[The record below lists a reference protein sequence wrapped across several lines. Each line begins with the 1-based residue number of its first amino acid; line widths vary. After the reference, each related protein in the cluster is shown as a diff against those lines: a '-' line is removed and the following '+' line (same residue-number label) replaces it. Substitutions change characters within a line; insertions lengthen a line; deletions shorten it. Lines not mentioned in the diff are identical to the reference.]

1 MKSKWL
7 ILLGVL
13 ACLLLSGCAMKT
25 VDEMY
30 CLPRRSE
37 AYQELQ
43 RVLDAELQNMEYCA
57 PLSGMNQQPV
67 QAADVDGDGVSEFLV
82 FAKASGERPL
92 RILVIERQDQTF
104 TLTDTL
110 QFSGTAFDQVEYMA
124 MDDRSGVELVVGIQL
139 SNQLLRSVSAYTFT
153 DGKGEKLLDVNYTN
167 FLTVDLD
174 RDNRGELFV
183 LYPGQTEESPGFVA
197 LYEVEKGVVERS
209 LEVKLSAP
217 VSRLQRVIT
226 GELAGGETAV
236 FVASALE
243 DTVLVTDVYA
253 MRSGVLTNISLSN
266 ESGTSVSTIRN
277 HFVYAQDIDEDGQL
291 ELPALIP
298 MKTMSERNTQSEDLI
313 RWYSL
318 TITGEEVDKLYTY
331 HNFVNGWYLVLDST
345 WAQQV
350 TVTQDSTSYSFYLW
364 DLAKENAIRVLE
376 VEMLYTQDEISEAME
391 NGSILLYQG
400 ESSAYVGTL
409 TSDAAQFGLTQEW
422 LRGSFHLIYDVRF
435 LPET

>member
-7 ILLGVL
+7 MLLGVL

-30 CLPRRSE
+30 CLPKRSE

-43 RVLDAELQNMEYCA
+43 KVLDTELQNMEYCA

-82 FAKASGERPL
+82 FAKAAGERPL
-92 RILVIERQDQTF
+92 RILVIEREDQTF

-110 QFSGTAFDQVEYMA
+110 QFSGTAFDQVEYIS
-124 MDDRSGVELVVGIQL
+124 MDDKSGVELVVGIQL
-139 SNQLLRSVSAYTFT
+139 SDQLLRSVAAYTFA
-153 DGKGEKLLDVNYTN
+153 DGKGEKLLDANYTN

-174 RDNRGELFV
+174 RDNQGELFV

-226 GELAGGETAV
+226 GELAGGEAAV

-253 MRSGVLTNISLSN
+253 QFGASLP
-266 ESGTSVSTIRN
+266 VDKAL
-277 HFVYAQDIDEDGQL
+277 YAQDIDEDGQL

-298 MKTMSERNTQSEDLI
+298 MKAMSERNTQSEDLI

-318 TITGEEVDKLYTY
+318 SITGEEVDKLYTY

-350 TVTQDSTSYSFYLW
+350 TVTQDSTGYSFYLW

-376 VEMLYTQDEISEAME
+376 VQMLYDQDEISQAME
-391 NGSILLYQG
+391 SGAILLYQG
-400 ESSAYVGTL
+400 ESSAYVGVL

-422 LRGSFHLIYDVRF
+422 LRGSFYLIYDVHF
-435 LPET
+435 QPEA

>member
-7 ILLGVL
+7 MLLGVL

-30 CLPRRSE
+30 CLPKRSE

-43 RVLDAELQNMEYCA
+43 KVLDTELQNMEYCA

-82 FAKASGERPL
+82 FAKAAGERPL
-92 RILVIERQDQTF
+92 RILVIEREDQTF

-110 QFSGTAFDQVEYMA
+110 QFSGTAFDQVEYIS
-124 MDDRSGVELVVGIQL
+124 MDDKSGVELVVGIQL
-139 SNQLLRSVSAYTFT
+139 SDQLLRSVAAYTFT
-153 DGKGEKLLDVNYTN
+153 DGKGEKLLDANYTN

-174 RDNRGELFV
+174 RDNQGELFV

-226 GELAGGETAV
+226 GELAGGEAAV

-253 MRSGVLTNISLSN
+253 LRSGALTNISLSN

-298 MKTMSERNTQSEDLI
+298 MKAMSERNTQSEDLI

-318 TITGEEVDKLYTY
+318 SITGEEVDKLYTY
-331 HNFVNGWYLVLDST
+331 HNFVNSWYLVLDST

-350 TVTQDSTSYSFYLW
+350 TVTQDSTGYSFYLW

-376 VEMLYTQDEISEAME
+376 VQMLYDQDEISQAME
-391 NGSILLYQG
+391 NGAILLYQG
-400 ESSAYVGTL
+400 ESSAYVGVL

-422 LRGSFHLIYDVRF
+422 LRGSFYLIYDVHF
-435 LPET
+435 QPEA

>member
-7 ILLGVL
+7 MLLGVL

-30 CLPRRSE
+30 CLPKRSE

-43 RVLDAELQNMEYCA
+43 KVLDTELQNMEYCA

-82 FAKASGERPL
+82 FAKAAGERPL
-92 RILVIERQDQTF
+92 RILVIEREDQTF

-110 QFSGTAFDQVEYMA
+110 QFSGTAFDQVEYIS
-124 MDDRSGVELVVGIQL
+124 MDDKSGVELVVGIQL
-139 SNQLLRSVSAYTFT
+139 SDQLLRSVAAYTFA
-153 DGKGEKLLDVNYTN
+153 DGKGEKLLDANYTN

-174 RDNRGELFV
+174 RDNQGELFV

-253 MRSGVLTNISLSN
+253 LRSGALTNISLSN

-298 MKTMSERNTQSEDLI
+298 MKAMSERNTQSEDLI

-318 TITGEEVDKLYTY
+318 SITGEEVDKLYTY
-331 HNFVNGWYLVLDST
+331 HNFVNSWYLVLDST

-350 TVTQDSTSYSFYLW
+350 TVTQDSTGYSFYLW

-376 VEMLYTQDEISEAME
+376 VQMLYDQDEISQAME
-391 NGSILLYQG
+391 SGAILLYQG
-400 ESSAYVGTL
+400 ESSAYVGVL

-422 LRGSFHLIYDVRF
+422 LRGSFYLIYDVHF
-435 LPET
+435 QPEA

>member
-7 ILLGVL
+7 MLLGVL

-30 CLPRRSE
+30 CLPKRSE

-43 RVLDAELQNMEYCA
+43 KVLDTELQNMEYCA

-82 FAKASGERPL
+82 FAKAAGERPL
-92 RILVIERQDQTF
+92 RILVIEREDQTF

-110 QFSGTAFDQVEYMA
+110 QFSGTAFDQVEYIS
-124 MDDRSGVELVVGIQL
+124 MDDKSGVELVVGIQL
-139 SNQLLRSVSAYTFT
+139 SDQLLRSVAAYTFA
-153 DGKGEKLLDVNYTN
+153 DGKGEKLLDANYTN

-174 RDNRGELFV
+174 RDSQGELFV

-226 GELAGGETAV
+226 GELAGGEAAV

-253 MRSGVLTNISLSN
+253 LRSGALTNISLSN

-298 MKTMSERNTQSEDLI
+298 MKAMSERNTQSEDLI

-318 TITGEEVDKLYTY
+318 SITGEEVDKLYTY

-345 WAQQV
+345 CAQQV
-350 TVTQDSTSYSFYLW
+350 TVTQDSTGYSFYLW

-376 VEMLYTQDEISEAME
+376 VQMLYDQDEISQAME
-391 NGSILLYQG
+391 SGAILLYQG
-400 ESSAYVGTL
+400 ESSAYVGVL

-422 LRGSFHLIYDVRF
+422 LRGSFYLIYDVHF
-435 LPET
+435 QPEA

>member
-1 MKSKWL
+1 MKSKWPM
-7 ILLGVL
+7 LLGVL

-30 CLPRRSE
+30 CLPKRSE

-43 RVLDAELQNMEYCA
+43 KVLDTELQNMEYCA

-82 FAKASGERPL
+82 FAKAAGERPL
-92 RILVIERQDQTF
+92 RILVIEREDQTF

-110 QFSGTAFDQVEYMA
+110 QFSGTAFDQVEYIS
-124 MDDRSGVELVVGIQL
+124 MDDKSGVELVVGIQL
-139 SNQLLRSVSAYTFT
+139 SDQLLRSVAAYTFA
-153 DGKGEKLLDVNYTN
+153 DGKGEKLLDANYTN

-174 RDNRGELFV
+174 RDNQGELFV

-226 GELAGGETAV
+226 GELAGGEAAV

-253 MRSGVLTNISLSN
+253 LRSGALTNISLSN

-298 MKTMSERNTQSEDLI
+298 MKAMSERNTQSEDLI

-318 TITGEEVDKLYTY
+318 SITGEEVDKLYTY

-350 TVTQDSTSYSFYLW
+350 TVTQDSTGYSFYLW

-376 VEMLYTQDEISEAME
+376 VQMLYDQDEISQAME
-391 NGSILLYQG
+391 SGAILLYQG
-400 ESSAYVGTL
+400 ESSAYVGVL

-422 LRGSFHLIYDVRF
+422 LRGSFYLIYDVHF
-435 LPET
+435 QPEA

>member
-7 ILLGVL
+7 MLLGVL

-30 CLPRRSE
+30 CLPKRSE

-43 RVLDAELQNMEYCA
+43 KVLDTELQNMEYCA

-82 FAKASGERPL
+82 FAKTAGERPL
-92 RILVIERQDQTF
+92 RILVIEREDQTF

-110 QFSGTAFDQVEYMA
+110 QFSGTAFDQVEYIS
-124 MDDRSGVELVVGIQL
+124 MDEKSGVELVVGIQL
-139 SNQLLRSVSAYTFT
+139 SDQLLRSVAAYTFA
-153 DGKGEKLLDVNYTN
+153 DGKGEKLLDANYTN

-174 RDNRGELFV
+174 RDNQGELFV

-226 GELAGGETAV
+226 GELAGGEAAV

-253 MRSGVLTNISLSN
+253 LRSGALTNISLSN

-298 MKTMSERNTQSEDLI
+298 MKAMSERNTQSEDLI

-318 TITGEEVDKLYTY
+318 SITGEEVDKLYTY
-331 HNFVNGWYLVLDST
+331 HNFVNSWYLVLDST

-350 TVTQDSTSYSFYLW
+350 TVTQDSTGYSFYLW

-376 VEMLYTQDEISEAME
+376 VQMLYDQDEISQAME
-391 NGSILLYQG
+391 SGAILLYQG
-400 ESSAYVGTL
+400 ESSAYVGVL

-422 LRGSFHLIYDVRF
+422 LRGSFYLIYDVHF
-435 LPET
+435 QPEA

>member
-7 ILLGVL
+7 MLLGVL

-30 CLPRRSE
+30 CLPKRSE

-43 RVLDAELQNMEYCA
+43 KVLDTELQNMEYCA

-82 FAKASGERPL
+82 FAKAAGERPL
-92 RILVIERQDQTF
+92 RILVIEREDQTF

-110 QFSGTAFDQVEYMA
+110 QFSGTAFDQVEYIS
-124 MDDRSGVELVVGIQL
+124 MDDKSGVELVVGIQL
-139 SNQLLRSVSAYTFT
+139 SDQLLRSVAAYTFA
-153 DGKGEKLLDVNYTN
+153 DGKGEKLLDANYTN

-174 RDNRGELFV
+174 RDSQGELFV

-226 GELAGGETAV
+226 GELAGGEAAV

-253 MRSGVLTNISLSN
+253 LRSGALTNISLSN

-298 MKTMSERNTQSEDLI
+298 MKAMSERNTQSEDLI

-318 TITGEEVDKLYTY
+318 SITGEEVDKLYTY

-345 WAQQV
+345 WAKQV
-350 TVTQDSTSYSFYLW
+350 TVTQDSTGYSFYLW

-376 VEMLYTQDEISEAME
+376 VQMLYDQDEISQAME
-391 NGSILLYQG
+391 NGAILLYQG
-400 ESSAYVGTL
+400 ESSAYVGVL

-422 LRGSFHLIYDVRF
+422 LRGSFYLIYDVHFR
-435 LPET
+435 PEA

>member
-7 ILLGVL
+7 MLLGVL

-30 CLPRRSE
+30 CLPKRSE

-43 RVLDAELQNMEYCA
+43 KVLDTELQNMEYCA

-82 FAKASGERPL
+82 FAKAAGERPL
-92 RILVIERQDQTF
+92 RILVIEREDQTF

-110 QFSGTAFDQVEYMA
+110 QFSGTAFDQVEYIS
-124 MDDRSGVELVVGIQL
+124 MDDKSGVELVVGIQL
-139 SNQLLRSVSAYTFT
+139 SDQLLRSVAAYTFA
-153 DGKGEKLLDVNYTN
+153 DGKGEKLLDANYTN

-174 RDNRGELFV
+174 RDNQGELFV

-226 GELAGGETAV
+226 GELAGGEAAV

-253 MRSGVLTNISLSN
+253 LRSGALTNISLSN

-298 MKTMSERNTQSEDLI
+298 MKAMSERNTQSEDLI

-318 TITGEEVDKLYTY
+318 SITGEEVDKLYTY
-331 HNFVNGWYLVLDST
+331 HNFVNSWYLVLDST

-350 TVTQDSTSYSFYLW
+350 TVTQDSTGYSFFLW

-376 VEMLYTQDEISEAME
+376 VQMLYDQDEISQAME
-391 NGSILLYQG
+391 SGAILLYQG
-400 ESSAYVGTL
+400 ESSAYVGVL

-422 LRGSFHLIYDVRF
+422 LRGSFYLIYDVHF
-435 LPET
+435 QPEA

>member
-7 ILLGVL
+7 MLLGVL

-30 CLPRRSE
+30 CLPKRSE

-43 RVLDAELQNMEYCA
+43 KVLDTELQNMEYCA

-82 FAKASGERPL
+82 FAKAAGERPL
-92 RILVIERQDQTF
+92 RILVIEREDQTF

-110 QFSGTAFDQVEYMA
+110 QFSGTAFDQVEYIS
-124 MDDRSGVELVVGIQL
+124 MDDKSGMELVVGIQL
-139 SNQLLRSVSAYTFT
+139 SDQLLRSVAAYTFA
-153 DGKGEKLLDVNYTN
+153 DGKGEKLLDANYTN

-174 RDNRGELFV
+174 RDNQGELFV

-226 GELAGGETAV
+226 GELAGGEAAV

-253 MRSGVLTNISLSN
+253 LRSGALTNISLSN

-298 MKTMSERNTQSEDLI
+298 MKAMSERNTQSEDLI

-318 TITGEEVDKLYTY
+318 SITGEEVDKLYTY
-331 HNFVNGWYLVLDST
+331 HNFVNSWYLVLDST

-350 TVTQDSTSYSFYLW
+350 TVTQDSTGYSFYLW

-376 VEMLYTQDEISEAME
+376 VQMLYDQDEISQAME
-391 NGSILLYQG
+391 SGAILLYQG
-400 ESSAYVGTL
+400 ESSAYVGVL

-422 LRGSFHLIYDVRF
+422 LRGSFYLIYDVHF
-435 LPET
+435 QPEA

>member
-7 ILLGVL
+7 MLLGVL

-30 CLPRRSE
+30 CLPKRSE

-43 RVLDAELQNMEYCA
+43 KVLDTELQNMEYCA

-167 FLTVDLD
+167 FLAVDLD

-226 GELAGGETAV
+226 GELAGGEAAV

-253 MRSGVLTNISLSN
+253 MRGGVLTNISLSN

>member
-7 ILLGVL
+7 MLLGVL

-30 CLPRRSE
+30 CLPKRSE

-43 RVLDAELQNMEYCA
+43 KVLDTELQNMEYCA

-82 FAKASGERPL
+82 FAKAAGERPL
-92 RILVIERQDQTF
+92 RILVIEREDQTF

-110 QFSGTAFDQVEYMA
+110 QFSGSAFDQVEYIS
-124 MDDRSGVELVVGIQL
+124 MDEKSGVELVVGIQL
-139 SNQLLRSVSAYTFT
+139 SDQLLRSVAAYTFA
-153 DGKGEKLLDVNYTN
+153 DGKGEKLLDANYTN

-174 RDNRGELFV
+174 RDNQGELFV

-226 GELAGGETAV
+226 GELAGGEAAV

-253 MRSGVLTNISLSN
+253 LRSGALTNISLSN

-298 MKTMSERNTQSEDLI
+298 MKAMSERNTQSEDLI

-318 TITGEEVDKLYTY
+318 SITGEEVDKLYTY
-331 HNFVNGWYLVLDST
+331 HNFVNSWYLVLDST

-350 TVTQDSTSYSFYLW
+350 TVTQDSTGYSFYLW

-376 VEMLYTQDEISEAME
+376 VQMLYDQDEISQAME
-391 NGSILLYQG
+391 NGAILLYQG
-400 ESSAYVGTL
+400 ESSAYVGVL

-422 LRGSFHLIYDVRF
+422 LRGSFYLIYDVHF
-435 LPET
+435 QPEA

>member
-7 ILLGVL
+7 MLLGVL

-30 CLPRRSE
+30 CLPKRSE

-43 RVLDAELQNMEYCA
+43 KVLDTELQNMEYCA

-82 FAKASGERPL
+82 FAKAAGERPL
-92 RILVIERQDQTF
+92 RILVIEREDQTF

-110 QFSGTAFDQVEYMA
+110 QFSGTAFDQVEYIS
-124 MDDRSGVELVVGIQL
+124 MDDKSGVELVVGIQL
-139 SNQLLRSVSAYTFT
+139 SDQLLRSVAAYTFA
-153 DGKGEKLLDVNYTN
+153 DGKGEKLLDANYTN

-174 RDNRGELFV
+174 RDNQGELFV

-226 GELAGGETAV
+226 GELAGGEAAV

-253 MRSGVLTNISLSN
+253 LRSGALTNISLSN

-298 MKTMSERNTQSEDLI
+298 MKTMSKRNSQSEDLI

-318 TITGEEVDKLYTY
+318 SITGEEVDKLYTY

-350 TVTQDSTSYSFYLW
+350 TVTQDSTGYSFYLW

-376 VEMLYTQDEISEAME
+376 VQMLYDQDEISQAME
-391 NGSILLYQG
+391 NGAILLYQG
-400 ESSAYVGTL
+400 ESSAYVGVL

-422 LRGSFHLIYDVRF
+422 LRGSFYLIYDVHF
-435 LPET
+435 QPET

>member
-7 ILLGVL
+7 MLLGVL

-30 CLPRRSE
+30 CLPKRSE

-43 RVLDAELQNMEYCA
+43 KVLDTELQNMEYCA

-82 FAKASGERPL
+82 FAKAAGERPL
-92 RILVIERQDQTF
+92 RILVIEREDQTF

-110 QFSGTAFDQVEYMA
+110 QFSGTAFDQVEYIS
-124 MDDRSGVELVVGIQL
+124 MDDKSGVELVVGIQL
-139 SNQLLRSVSAYTFT
+139 SDQLLRSVAAYTFA
-153 DGKGEKLLDVNYTN
+153 DGKGEKLLDANYTN

-174 RDNRGELFV
+174 RDNQGELFV

-226 GELAGGETAV
+226 GELAGGEAAV

-253 MRSGVLTNISLSN
+253 LRSGALTNISLSN

-298 MKTMSERNTQSEDLI
+298 MKAMSKRNSQSEDLI

-318 TITGEEVDKLYTY
+318 SITGEEVDKLYTY
-331 HNFVNGWYLVLDST
+331 HNFVNSWYLVLDST

-350 TVTQDSTSYSFYLW
+350 TVTQDSTGYSFYLW

-376 VEMLYTQDEISEAME
+376 VQMLYDQDEISQAME
-391 NGSILLYQG
+391 SGAILLYQG
-400 ESSAYVGTL
+400 ESSAYVGVL

-422 LRGSFHLIYDVRF
+422 LRGSFYLIYDVHF
-435 LPET
+435 QPEA

>member
-167 FLTVDLD
+167 FLAVDLD

-226 GELAGGETAV
+226 GELAGGEAAV

-253 MRSGVLTNISLSN
+253 MRGGVLTNISLSKD
-266 ESGTSVSTIRN
+266 SGTSVSTIRN
-277 HFVYAQDIDEDGQL
+277 HFVYAQDIDGDGQL

>member
-7 ILLGVL
+7 MLLGVL

-30 CLPRRSE
+30 CLPKRSE

-43 RVLDAELQNMEYCA
+43 KVLDTELQNMEYCA

-82 FAKASGERPL
+82 FAKAAGERPL
-92 RILVIERQDQTF
+92 RILVIEREDQTF

-110 QFSGTAFDQVEYMA
+110 QFSGSAFDQVEYIS
-124 MDDRSGVELVVGIQL
+124 MDEKSGVELVVGIQL
-139 SNQLLRSVSAYTFT
+139 SDQLLRSVAAYTFT
-153 DGKGEKLLDVNYTN
+153 DGKGEKLLDANYTN

-174 RDNRGELFV
+174 RDNQGELFV

-226 GELAGGETAV
+226 GELAGGEAAV

-253 MRSGVLTNISLSN
+253 LRSGALTNISLSN

-298 MKTMSERNTQSEDLI
+298 MKAMSERNTQSEDLI

-318 TITGEEVDKLYTY
+318 SITGEEVDKLYTY

-350 TVTQDSTSYSFYLW
+350 TVTQDSTGYSFYLW

-376 VEMLYTQDEISEAME
+376 VQMLYDQDEISQAME
-391 NGSILLYQG
+391 SGAILLYQG
-400 ESSAYVGTL
+400 ESSAYVGVL

-422 LRGSFHLIYDVRF
+422 LRGSFYLIYDVHF
-435 LPET
+435 QPEA

>member
-7 ILLGVL
+7 MLLGVL

-30 CLPRRSE
+30 CLPKRSE

-43 RVLDAELQNMEYCA
+43 KVLDTELQNMEYCA

-82 FAKASGERPL
+82 FAKAAGERPL
-92 RILVIERQDQTF
+92 RILVIEREDQTF

-110 QFSGTAFDQVEYMA
+110 QFSGTAFDQVEYISMN
-124 MDDRSGVELVVGIQL
+124 DKSGVELVVGIQL
-139 SNQLLRSVSAYTFT
+139 SDQLLRSVAAYTFA
-153 DGKGEKLLDVNYTN
+153 DGKGEKLLDANYTN

-174 RDNRGELFV
+174 RDNQGELFV

-226 GELAGGETAV
+226 GELAGGEAAV

-253 MRSGVLTNISLSN
+253 LRSGALTNISLSN

-298 MKTMSERNTQSEDLI
+298 MKAMSERNTQSEDLI

-318 TITGEEVDKLYTY
+318 SITGEEVDKLYTY
-331 HNFVNGWYLVLDST
+331 HNFVNSWYLVLDST

-350 TVTQDSTSYSFYLW
+350 TVTQDSTGYSFYLW

-376 VEMLYTQDEISEAME
+376 VQMLYDQDEISQAME
-391 NGSILLYQG
+391 SGAILLYQG
-400 ESSAYVGTL
+400 ESSAYVGVL

-422 LRGSFHLIYDVRF
+422 LRGSFYLIYDVHF
-435 LPET
+435 QPET

>member
-7 ILLGVL
+7 MLLGVL

-30 CLPRRSE
+30 CLPKRSE

-43 RVLDAELQNMEYCA
+43 KVLDTELQNMEYCA

-82 FAKASGERPL
+82 FAKAAGERPL
-92 RILVIERQDQTF
+92 RILVIEREDQTF

-110 QFSGTAFDQVEYMA
+110 QFSGTAFDQVEYIS
-124 MDDRSGVELVVGIQL
+124 MDDKSGVELVVGIQL
-139 SNQLLRSVSAYTFT
+139 SDQLLRSVAAYTFA
-153 DGKGEKLLDVNYTN
+153 DGKGEKLLDANYTN

-174 RDNRGELFV
+174 RDNQGELFV

-226 GELAGGETAV
+226 GELAGGEAAV

-253 MRSGVLTNISLSN
+253 LRSGALTNISLSN

-298 MKTMSERNTQSEDLI
+298 MKAMSERNTQSEDLI

-318 TITGEEVDKLYTY
+318 SITGEEVDKLYTY
-331 HNFVNGWYLVLDST
+331 HNFVNSWYLVLDST

-350 TVTQDSTSYSFYLW
+350 TVTQDSTGYSFYLW

-376 VEMLYTQDEISEAME
+376 VQMLYDQDEISQAME
-391 NGSILLYQG
+391 SGAILLYQG
-400 ESSAYVGTL
+400 ESSAYVGVL

-422 LRGSFHLIYDVRF
+422 LRGSFYLIYDVHF
-435 LPET
+435 QPET

>member
-7 ILLGVL
+7 MLLGVL

-30 CLPRRSE
+30 CLPKRSE

-43 RVLDAELQNMEYCA
+43 KVLDTELQNMEYCA

-82 FAKASGERPL
+82 FAKAAGERPL
-92 RILVIERQDQTF
+92 RILVIEREDQTF

-110 QFSGTAFDQVEYMA
+110 QFSGSAFDQVEYVS
-124 MDDRSGVELVVGIQL
+124 MDDKSGVELVVGIQL
-139 SNQLLRSVSAYTFT
+139 SNQLLRSVAAYTFA
-153 DGKGEKLLDVNYTN
+153 DGKGEKLLDANYTN

-174 RDNRGELFV
+174 RDSQGELFV

-226 GELAGGETAV
+226 GELAGGEAAV

-253 MRSGVLTNISLSN
+253 LRSGALTNISLSN

-298 MKTMSERNTQSEDLI
+298 MKAMSERNTQSEDLI

-318 TITGEEVDKLYTY
+318 SITGEEVDKLYTY

-350 TVTQDSTSYSFYLW
+350 TVTQDSTGYSFYLW

-376 VEMLYTQDEISEAME
+376 VQMLYDQDEISQAME
-391 NGSILLYQG
+391 SGAILLYQG
-400 ESSAYVGTL
+400 ESSAYVGVL

-422 LRGSFHLIYDVRF
+422 LRGSFYLIYDVHF
-435 LPET
+435 QPEA

>member
-7 ILLGVL
+7 MLLGVL

-30 CLPRRSE
+30 CLPKRSE

-43 RVLDAELQNMEYCA
+43 KVLDTELQNMEYCA

-82 FAKASGERPL
+82 FAKAAGERPL
-92 RILVIERQDQTF
+92 RILVIEREDQTF

-110 QFSGTAFDQVEYMA
+110 QFSGTAFNQVEYIS
-124 MDDRSGVELVVGIQL
+124 MDDKSGVELVVGIQL
-139 SNQLLRSVSAYTFT
+139 SDQLLRSVAAYTFA
-153 DGKGEKLLDVNYTN
+153 DGKGEKLLDANYTN

-174 RDNRGELFV
+174 RDSQGELFV

-226 GELAGGETAV
+226 GELAGGEAAV

-253 MRSGVLTNISLSN
+253 LRSGALTNISLSN

-277 HFVYAQDIDEDGQL
+277 HVVYAQDIDEDGQL

-298 MKTMSERNTQSEDLI
+298 MKAMSERNTQSEDLI

-318 TITGEEVDKLYTY
+318 SITGEEVDKLYTS

-350 TVTQDSTSYSFYLW
+350 TVTQDSTGYSFYLW

-376 VEMLYTQDEISEAME
+376 VQMLYDQDEISQAME
-391 NGSILLYQG
+391 SGAILLYQG
-400 ESSAYVGTL
+400 ESSAYVGVL

-422 LRGSFHLIYDVRF
+422 LRGSFYLIYDVHF
-435 LPET
+435 QPEA

>member
-7 ILLGVL
+7 MLLGVL

-30 CLPRRSE
+30 CLPKRSE

-43 RVLDAELQNMEYCA
+43 KVLDAELQDMEYCA
-57 PLSGMNQQPV
+57 PLSGINQQPV

-82 FAKASGERPL
+82 FAKAAGERPL
-92 RILVIERQDQTF
+92 RILVIEREEKTF

-110 QFSGTAFDQVEYMA
+110 QFSGTAFDQVEYTS
-124 MDDRSGVELVVGIQL
+124 MDHSGGVELVVGIQL
-139 SNQLLRSVSAYTFT
+139 SDQLPRSVSAYTFSE
-153 DGKGEKLLDVNYTN
+153 GKGEKLLDANYTN
-167 FLTVDLD
+167 FLTVDMDWDDL
-174 RDNRGELFV
+174 GELFV
-183 LYPGQTEESPGFVA
+183 LYPGHTEESPGFVA
-197 LYEVEKGVVERS
+197 LYEVENRMVERS

-226 GELAGGETAV
+226 GKLAGGETAV

-243 DTVLVTDVYA
+243 DTVLITDVYA
-253 MRSGVLTNISLSN
+253 VRSGDLTNVSLSS
-266 ESGTSVSTIRN
+266 ESGTSVNTIRN
-277 HFVYAQDIDEDGQL
+277 HFVYAQDIDADGQL
-291 ELPALIP
+291 ELPALVP
-298 MKTMSERNTQSEDLI
+298 MKTMTARNAQSEDLI

-345 WAQQV
+345 WARQV
-350 TVTQDSTSYSFYLW
+350 TVTRDGTSYSFYLW
-364 DLAKENAIRVLE
+364 DLAKENAIRVLD
-376 VEMLYTQDEISEAME
+376 VKMLYSQDEIAQALE
-391 NGSILLYQG
+391 NGGILLYQG

>member
-7 ILLGVL
+7 MLLGVL

-30 CLPRRSE
+30 CLPKRSE

-43 RVLDAELQNMEYCA
+43 KVLDTELQNMEYCA

-82 FAKASGERPL
+82 FAKAAGERPL
-92 RILVIERQDQTF
+92 RILVIEREDQTF

-110 QFSGTAFDQVEYMA
+110 QFSGTAFDQVEYIS
-124 MDDRSGVELVVGIQL
+124 MDDKSGVELVVGIQL
-139 SNQLLRSVSAYTFT
+139 SDQLLRSVAAYTFA
-153 DGKGEKLLDVNYTN
+153 DDKGEKLLDANYTN

-174 RDNRGELFV
+174 RDNQGELFV

-226 GELAGGETAV
+226 GELAGGEAAV

-253 MRSGVLTNISLSN
+253 LRSGALTNISLSN

-298 MKTMSERNTQSEDLI
+298 MKAMSERNTQSEDLI

-318 TITGEEVDKLYTY
+318 SITGEEVDKLYTY

-350 TVTQDSTSYSFYLW
+350 TVTQDSTGYSFYLW

-376 VEMLYTQDEISEAME
+376 VRMLYDQDEISQAME
-391 NGSILLYQG
+391 NGAILLYQG
-400 ESSAYVGTL
+400 ESSAYVGVL

-422 LRGSFHLIYDVRF
+422 LRGSFYLIYDVHF
-435 LPET
+435 QPEA

>member
-7 ILLGVL
+7 MLLGVL

-30 CLPRRSE
+30 CLPKRSE

-43 RVLDAELQNMEYCA
+43 KVLDTELQNMEYCA

-82 FAKASGERPL
+82 FAKAAGERPL
-92 RILVIERQDQTF
+92 RILVIEREDQTF

-110 QFSGTAFDQVEYMA
+110 QFSGTAFDQVEYIS
-124 MDDRSGVELVVGIQL
+124 MDDKSGVELVVGIQL
-139 SNQLLRSVSAYTFT
+139 SDQLLRSVAAYTFT
-153 DGKGEKLLDVNYTN
+153 DGKGEKLLDANYTN

-174 RDNRGELFV
+174 RDNQGELFV

-226 GELAGGETAV
+226 GELAGGEAAV

-253 MRSGVLTNISLSN
+253 LRSGALTNISLSN

-298 MKTMSERNTQSEDLI
+298 MKAMSERNTQSEDLI

-318 TITGEEVDKLYTY
+318 SITGEEVDKLYTY

-350 TVTQDSTSYSFYLW
+350 TVTQDSTGYSFYLW

-376 VEMLYTQDEISEAME
+376 VQMLYDQDEISQAME
-391 NGSILLYQG
+391 SGAILLYQG
-400 ESSAYVGTL
+400 ESSAYVGVL

-422 LRGSFHLIYDVRF
+422 LRGSFYLIYDVHF
-435 LPET
+435 QPEA

>member
-7 ILLGVL
+7 MLLGVL

-30 CLPRRSE
+30 CLPKRSE

-43 RVLDAELQNMEYCA
+43 KVLDTELQNMEYCA

-82 FAKASGERPL
+82 FAKAAGERPL
-92 RILVIERQDQTF
+92 RILVIEREDQTF

-110 QFSGTAFDQVEYMA
+110 QFSGTAFDQVEYIS
-124 MDDRSGVELVVGIQL
+124 MDDKSGVELVVGIQL
-139 SNQLLRSVSAYTFT
+139 SDQLLRSVAAYTFT
-153 DGKGEKLLDVNYTN
+153 DGKGEKLLDANYTN

-174 RDNRGELFV
+174 RDNQGELFV
-183 LYPGQTEESPGFVA
+183 LCPGQTEESPGFVA

-226 GELAGGETAV
+226 GELAGGEAAV

-253 MRSGVLTNISLSN
+253 LRSGALTNISLSN

-298 MKTMSERNTQSEDLI
+298 MKAMSERNTQSEDLI

-318 TITGEEVDKLYTY
+318 SITGEEVDKLYTY

-350 TVTQDSTSYSFYLW
+350 TVTQDSTGYSFYLW

-376 VEMLYTQDEISEAME
+376 VQMLYDQDEISQAME
-391 NGSILLYQG
+391 NGAILLYQG
-400 ESSAYVGTL
+400 ESSAYVGVL

-422 LRGSFHLIYDVRF
+422 LRGSFYLIYDVHF
-435 LPET
+435 QPEA

>member
-7 ILLGVL
+7 MLLGVL

-30 CLPRRSE
+30 CLPKRSE

-43 RVLDAELQNMEYCA
+43 KVLDTELQNMEYCA

-82 FAKASGERPL
+82 FAKAAGERPL
-92 RILVIERQDQTF
+92 RILVIEREDQSF

-110 QFSGTAFDQVEYMA
+110 QFSGTAFDQVEYIS
-124 MDDRSGVELVVGIQL
+124 MDDKSGVELVVGIQL
-139 SNQLLRSVSAYTFT
+139 SDQLLRSVAAYTFA
-153 DGKGEKLLDVNYTN
+153 DGKGEKLLDANYTN

-174 RDNRGELFV
+174 RDNQGELFV

-226 GELAGGETAV
+226 GELAGGEAAV

-253 MRSGVLTNISLSN
+253 LRSGALTNISLSN

-298 MKTMSERNTQSEDLI
+298 MKAMSERNTQSEDLI

-318 TITGEEVDKLYTY
+318 SITGEEVDKLYTY
-331 HNFVNGWYLVLDST
+331 HNFVNSWYLVLDST

-350 TVTQDSTSYSFYLW
+350 TVTQDSTGYSFYLW

-376 VEMLYTQDEISEAME
+376 VQMLYDQDEISQAME
-391 NGSILLYQG
+391 SGAILLYQG
-400 ESSAYVGTL
+400 ESSAYVGVL

-422 LRGSFHLIYDVRF
+422 LRGSFYLIYDVHF
-435 LPET
+435 QPEA

>member
-7 ILLGVL
+7 MLLGVL

-30 CLPRRSE
+30 CLPKRSE

-43 RVLDAELQNMEYCA
+43 KVLDTELQNMEYCA

-82 FAKASGERPL
+82 FAKAAGERPL
-92 RILVIERQDQTF
+92 RILVIEREDQTF

-110 QFSGTAFDQVEYMA
+110 QFSGTAFDQVEYIS
-124 MDDRSGVELVVGIQL
+124 MDDKSGVELVVGIQL
-139 SNQLLRSVSAYTFT
+139 SDQLLRSVAAYTFAV
-153 DGKGEKLLDVNYTN
+153 GKGEKLLDANYTN

-174 RDNRGELFV
+174 RDSQGELFV

-226 GELAGGETAV
+226 GELAGGEAAV

-253 MRSGVLTNISLSN
+253 LRSGALTNISLSN

-298 MKTMSERNTQSEDLI
+298 MKAMSERNTQSEDLI

-318 TITGEEVDKLYTY
+318 SITGEEVDKLYTY

-350 TVTQDSTSYSFYLW
+350 TVTQDSTGYSFYLW

-376 VEMLYTQDEISEAME
+376 VQMLYDQDEISQAME
-391 NGSILLYQG
+391 SGAILLYQG
-400 ESSAYVGTL
+400 ESSAYVGVL

-422 LRGSFHLIYDVRF
+422 LRGSFYLIYDVHF
-435 LPET
+435 QPEA

>member
-43 RVLDAELQNMEYCA
+43 KVLDAELQNMEYCA

-92 RILVIERQDQTF
+92 RILVIEREDQTF

-167 FLTVDLD
+167 FLAVDLD

-253 MRSGVLTNISLSN
+253 MCGGVLTNISLSKD
-266 ESGTSVSTIRN
+266 SGTSVSTIRN
-277 HFVYAQDIDEDGQL
+277 HFVYAQDIDGDGQL

>member
-7 ILLGVL
+7 MLLGVL

-43 RVLDAELQNMEYCA
+43 KVLDTELQNMEYCA

-92 RILVIERQDQTF
+92 RILVIERENQTF

-110 QFSGTAFDQVEYMA
+110 EFSGTAFDQVEYMA

-153 DGKGEKLLDVNYTN
+153 EGMGEKLLDANYTN

-174 RDNRGELFV
+174 HDSRGELFV

-298 MKTMSERNTQSEDLI
+298 MKTMSGRNTQSEDLI

-391 NGSILLYQG
+391 KGSILLYQG

>member
-7 ILLGVL
+7 MLLGVL

-30 CLPRRSE
+30 CLPKRSE

-43 RVLDAELQNMEYCA
+43 KVLDTELQNMEYCA

-82 FAKASGERPL
+82 FAKTAGERPL
-92 RILVIERQDQTF
+92 RILVIEREDQTF

-110 QFSGTAFDQVEYMA
+110 QFSGTAFDQVEYIS
-124 MDDRSGVELVVGIQL
+124 MDDKSGVELVVGIQL
-139 SNQLLRSVSAYTFT
+139 SDQLLRSVAAYTFA
-153 DGKGEKLLDVNYTN
+153 DGKGEKLLDANYTN

-174 RDNRGELFV
+174 RDNQGELFV

-226 GELAGGETAV
+226 GELAGGEAAV

-253 MRSGVLTNISLSN
+253 LRSGALTNISLSN

-298 MKTMSERNTQSEDLI
+298 MKAMSERNTQSEDLI

-318 TITGEEVDKLYTY
+318 SITGEEVDKLYTY
-331 HNFVNGWYLVLDST
+331 HNFVNSWYLVLDST

-350 TVTQDSTSYSFYLW
+350 TVTQDSTGYSFYLW

-376 VEMLYTQDEISEAME
+376 VQMLYDQDEISQAME
-391 NGSILLYQG
+391 SGAILLYQG
-400 ESSAYVGTL
+400 ESSAYVGVL

-422 LRGSFHLIYDVRF
+422 LRGSFYLIYDVHF
-435 LPET
+435 QPEA

>member
-7 ILLGVL
+7 MLLGVL

-30 CLPRRSE
+30 CLPKRSE

-43 RVLDAELQNMEYCA
+43 KVLDTELQNMEYCA

-82 FAKASGERPL
+82 FAKAAGERPL
-92 RILVIERQDQTF
+92 RILVIEREDQTF

-110 QFSGTAFDQVEYMA
+110 QFSGTAFDQVEYIS
-124 MDDRSGVELVVGIQL
+124 MDDKSGVELVVGIQL
-139 SNQLLRSVSAYTFT
+139 SDQLLRSVAAYTFA
-153 DGKGEKLLDVNYTN
+153 DGKGEKLLDANYTN

-174 RDNRGELFV
+174 RDSQGELFV

-226 GELAGGETAV
+226 GELAGGEAAV

-253 MRSGVLTNISLSN
+253 LRSGALTNISLSN

-298 MKTMSERNTQSEDLI
+298 MKAMSERNTQSEDLI

-318 TITGEEVDKLYTY
+318 SITGEEVDKLYTY

-350 TVTQDSTSYSFYLW
+350 TVTQDSTGYSFYLW

-376 VEMLYTQDEISEAME
+376 VQMLYDQDEISQAME
-391 NGSILLYQG
+391 SGAILLYQG
-400 ESSAYVGTL
+400 ESSAYVGVL

-422 LRGSFHLIYDVRF
+422 LRGSFYLIYDVHF
-435 LPET
+435 QPET

>member
-7 ILLGVL
+7 MLLGVL

-30 CLPRRSE
+30 CLPKRSE

-43 RVLDAELQNMEYCA
+43 KVLDTELQNMEYCA

-82 FAKASGERPL
+82 FAKAAGERPL
-92 RILVIERQDQTF
+92 RILVIEREDQTF

-110 QFSGTAFDQVEYMA
+110 QFSGTAFDQVEYIS
-124 MDDRSGVELVVGIQL
+124 MDDKSGVELVVGIQL
-139 SNQLLRSVSAYTFT
+139 SDQLLRSVAAYTFA
-153 DGKGEKLLDVNYTN
+153 DGKGEKLLDANYTN

-174 RDNRGELFV
+174 RDNQGELFV

-226 GELAGGETAV
+226 GGLAGGEAAV

-253 MRSGVLTNISLSN
+253 LRSGALTNISLSN

-298 MKTMSERNTQSEDLI
+298 MKAMSERNTQSEDLI

-318 TITGEEVDKLYTY
+318 SITGEEVDKLYTY
-331 HNFVNGWYLVLDST
+331 HNFVNSWYLVLDST

-350 TVTQDSTSYSFYLW
+350 TVTQDSTGYSFYLW

-376 VEMLYTQDEISEAME
+376 VQMLYDQDEISQAME
-391 NGSILLYQG
+391 SGAILLYQG
-400 ESSAYVGTL
+400 ESSAYVGVL

-422 LRGSFHLIYDVRF
+422 LRGSFYLIYDVHF
-435 LPET
+435 QPEA

>member
-7 ILLGVL
+7 MLLGVL

-30 CLPRRSE
+30 CLPKRSE

-43 RVLDAELQNMEYCA
+43 TVLDTELQNMEYCA

-82 FAKASGERPL
+82 FAKAAGERPL
-92 RILVIERQDQTF
+92 RILVIEREDQTF

-110 QFSGTAFDQVEYMA
+110 QFSGTAFDQVEYIS
-124 MDDRSGVELVVGIQL
+124 MDEKSGVELVVGIQL
-139 SNQLLRSVSAYTFT
+139 SDQLLRSVAAYTFA
-153 DGKGEKLLDVNYTN
+153 DGKGEKLLDANYTN

-174 RDNRGELFV
+174 RDNQGELFV

-226 GELAGGETAV
+226 GELAGGEAAV

-253 MRSGVLTNISLSN
+253 LRSGALTNISLSN

-298 MKTMSERNTQSEDLI
+298 MKAMSERNTQSEDLI

-318 TITGEEVDKLYTY
+318 SITGEEVDKLYTY

-350 TVTQDSTSYSFYLW
+350 TVTQDSTGYSFYLW

-376 VEMLYTQDEISEAME
+376 VQMLYDQDEISQAME
-391 NGSILLYQG
+391 SGAILLYQG
-400 ESSAYVGTL
+400 ESSAYVRVL
-409 TSDAAQFGLTQEW
+409 TSVVDLFGLTQQGI
-422 LRGSFHLIYDVRF
+422 RGSFYLIYDVHF
-435 LPET
+435 QPEA

>member
-7 ILLGVL
+7 MLLGVL

-30 CLPRRSE
+30 CLPKRSE

-43 RVLDAELQNMEYCA
+43 KVLDTELQNMEYCA

-82 FAKASGERPL
+82 FAKAAGERPL
-92 RILVIERQDQTF
+92 RILVIEREDQTF

-110 QFSGTAFDQVEYMA
+110 QFSGTAFDQVEYIS
-124 MDDRSGVELVVGIQL
+124 MDEKSGVELVVGIQL
-139 SNQLLRSVSAYTFT
+139 SDQLLRSVAAYTFA
-153 DGKGEKLLDVNYTN
+153 DGKGEKLLDANYTN

-174 RDNRGELFV
+174 RDNQGELFV

-226 GELAGGETAV
+226 GELAGGEAAV

-253 MRSGVLTNISLSN
+253 LRSGALTNISLSN

-298 MKTMSERNTQSEDLI
+298 MKAMSERNTQSEDLI

-318 TITGEEVDKLYTY
+318 SITGEEVDKLYTY
-331 HNFVNGWYLVLDST
+331 HNFVNSWYLVLDST

-350 TVTQDSTSYSFYLW
+350 TVTQDSTGYSFYLW

-376 VEMLYTQDEISEAME
+376 LQMLYDQDEISQAME
-391 NGSILLYQG
+391 SGAILLYQG
-400 ESSAYVGTL
+400 ESSAYVGVL

-422 LRGSFHLIYDVRF
+422 LRGSFYLIYDVHF
-435 LPET
+435 QPEA

>member
-7 ILLGVL
+7 MLLGVL

-30 CLPRRSE
+30 CLPKRSE

-43 RVLDAELQNMEYCA
+43 KVLDTELQNMEYCA

-82 FAKASGERPL
+82 FAKAAGERPL
-92 RILVIERQDQTF
+92 RILVIEREDQTF

-110 QFSGTAFDQVEYMA
+110 QFSGTAFDQVEYIS
-124 MDDRSGVELVVGIQL
+124 MDDKSGVELVVGIQL
-139 SNQLLRSVSAYTFT
+139 SDQLLRSVAAYTFA
-153 DGKGEKLLDVNYTN
+153 DGKGEKLLDANYTN

-174 RDNRGELFV
+174 RDNQGELFV

-226 GELAGGETAV
+226 GELAGGEAAV

-253 MRSGVLTNISLSN
+253 LRSGALTNISLSN

-298 MKTMSERNTQSEDLI
+298 MKAMSERNTQSEDLI

-318 TITGEEVDKLYTY
+318 SITGEEVDKLYTY

-350 TVTQDSTSYSFYLW
+350 TVTQDSTGYSFYLW

-376 VEMLYTQDEISEAME
+376 VQMLYDQDEISQAME
-391 NGSILLYQG
+391 NGAILLYQG
-400 ESSAYVGTL
+400 ESSAYVGVL

-422 LRGSFHLIYDVRF
+422 LRGSFYLIYDVHF
-435 LPET
+435 QPET

>member
-43 RVLDAELQNMEYCA
+43 KVLDAELQNMEYCA

-167 FLTVDLD
+167 FLAVDLD

-226 GELAGGETAV
+226 GELASGETAV

-253 MRSGVLTNISLSN
+253 MRGGVLTNISLSN

>member
-7 ILLGVL
+7 MLLGVL

-30 CLPRRSE
+30 CLPKRSE

-43 RVLDAELQNMEYCA
+43 KVLDTELQNMEYCA

-82 FAKASGERPL
+82 FAKAAGERPL
-92 RILVIERQDQTF
+92 RILVIEREDQTF

-110 QFSGTAFDQVEYMA
+110 QFSGTAFDQVEYIS
-124 MDDRSGVELVVGIQL
+124 MDDKSGVELVVGIQL
-139 SNQLLRSVSAYTFT
+139 SNQLLRSVAAYTFA
-153 DGKGEKLLDVNYTN
+153 DGKGEKLLDANYTN
-167 FLTVDLD
+167 FLTVDLN
-174 RDNRGELFV
+174 RDNQGELFV

-226 GELAGGETAV
+226 GELAGGEAAV

-253 MRSGVLTNISLSN
+253 LRSGALTNISLSN

-298 MKTMSERNTQSEDLI
+298 MKAMSERNTQSEDLI

-318 TITGEEVDKLYTY
+318 SITGEEVDKLYTY
-331 HNFVNGWYLVLDST
+331 HNFVNSWYLVLDST

-350 TVTQDSTSYSFYLW
+350 TVTQDSTGYSFYLW

-376 VEMLYTQDEISEAME
+376 VQMLYDQDEISQAME
-391 NGSILLYQG
+391 SGAILLYQG
-400 ESSAYVGTL
+400 ESSAYVGVL

-422 LRGSFHLIYDVRF
+422 LRGSFYLIYDVHF
-435 LPET
+435 QPEA

>member
-167 FLTVDLD
+167 FLAVDLD

-226 GELAGGETAV
+226 GELASGETAV

-253 MRSGVLTNISLSN
+253 MRGGVLTNISLSN

-277 HFVYAQDIDEDGQL
+277 HFVYAQDIDEDDQL